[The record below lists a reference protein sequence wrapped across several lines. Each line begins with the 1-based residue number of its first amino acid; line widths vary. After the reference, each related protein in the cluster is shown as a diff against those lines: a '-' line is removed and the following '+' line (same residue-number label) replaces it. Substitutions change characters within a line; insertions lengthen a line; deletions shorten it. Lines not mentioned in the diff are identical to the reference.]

1 MSTSTPALR
10 RTDSAIGQYKPIH
23 TAYQGKGITKS
34 CGKCG
39 KHETQAP
46 GSSMHKRY
54 GFVCIECTKA
64 MAKK

>member
-1 MSTSTPALR
+1 MTTSTPALR
-10 RTDSAIGQYKPIH
+10 RADSAIGKYKTNHPI
-23 TAYQGKGITKS
+23 YQGSGITKS

-39 KHETQAP
+39 KHEAQAP